1 MTLLTNIEKKSTLAK
16 LLATENIQ
24 VEQNNVQTA
33 SFDVANRI
41 LTIPIFKHEN
51 KDVIDM
57 LIAHECAHALWTGLD
72 DWKSITEES
81 DEYKSYC
88 NVLEDCRI
96 DKMIQKKYPG
106 IVKNY
111 INGYKEL
118 IKIDFFGVNNKD
130 VNTLNLIDRI
140 NLFYKSSKTAD
151 ISFADA
157 EWVID
162 EIDNLKTLDDV
173 KVLAKKL
180 LEQEKAKQEST
191 SDDHGQGQNDD
202 DTKNNNQEH
211 NESESSYVDYDVKDN
226 DDNDDN
232 SDNDTDIQQSEENSE
247 TNDGDTESV
256 TEKNDEPDSYNG
268 EKNTLMPKTVSNAQQ
283 NTDKV
288 TYNGDQYLK
297 YFSIPDVDLKKA
309 IVSNSVFIQD
319 HRKYYVHSV
328 TKSYSNSQHKK
339 YYDWAKSDF
348 KKFKRDNE
356 KVVNYLVKEF
366 EMKKSA
372 TAYKRASTDK
382 TGVLDSLK
390 LKNYK
395 FSDDIFKR
403 LTVLPDEKNHGFIFL
418 LDWSGSMVDCLGSTI
433 DQLTNL
439 IYFAKKINIPF
450 EVYAFSEMNNKY
462 GDGRADK
469 PFIYKNG
476 DLQFDSNIR
485 LINIASHKLKKKDL
499 DESLFYLHMHK
510 NYYVDYYN
518 QRGRYLSN
526 SRYQGYMIQPP
537 EAYYLSSTPL
547 NESLVVL
554 NKLIPL
560 FKNKYSIEKL
570 SLITLTDGHA
580 NGRNSYVIGRPMTAK
595 QFSDWR
601 MKIVPVIKDGN
612 KTYSYKKDKK
622 AYGSR
627 HYSSRDYTGLLMT
640 YLKKKHIITVVGF
653 HIVKNSKNYGVGEY
667 VKDSYD
673 KSHTKQLNKGYMT
686 AELKH
691 GYDDFWILNNKK
703 LAVVNDNKIDD
714 IQEDMKPGQI
724 KKLFAGGMKS
734 RLTSRIVLNK
744 FIENVA

>member
-1 MTLLTNIEKKSTLAK
+1 MTLLKNIEKKSTLAK

-24 VEQNNVQTA
+24 VEQNAVKTA
-33 SFDVANRI
+33 SFDVKNRI

-72 DWKSITEES
+72 DWKSICEES
-81 DEYKSYC
+81 DEYKAYC

-151 ISFADA
+151 ISFVDA
-157 EWVID
+157 QWVID
-162 EIDNLKTLDDV
+162 EIDNLKTIDDV

-180 LEQEKAKQEST
+180 LDQEKAKQEST
-191 SDDHGQGQNDD
+191 SDDHSQNEENYDS
-202 DTKNNNQEH
+202 NNQS
-211 NESESSYVDYDVKDN
+211 NESETSYDDNKDN
-226 DDNDDN
+226 DDSVTNTDDN
-232 SDNDTDIQQSEENSE
+232 SDIQQSEEN
-247 TNDGDTESV
+247 TESN
-256 TEKNDEPDSYNG
+256 NDNQQSVKQDNPEPVSMQG
-268 EKNTLMPKTVSNAQQ
+268 QKSELMPKTVSNAQQ

-297 YFSIPDVDLKKA
+297 YFTLPDVDLKKA
-309 IVSNSVFIQD
+309 IISNDVFTKDHKQYFLHKMTKSFSNS
-319 HRKYYVHSV
+319 KY
-328 TKSYSNSQHKK
+328 KR
-339 YYDWAKSDF
+339 YYNWAKDDF

-356 KVVNYLVKEF
+356 KIVNYLVKEF

-372 TAYKRASTDK
+372 TAYKRATTDK

-403 LTVLPDEKNHGFIFL
+403 LTVLPDDKNHGFIFL
-418 LDWSGSMVDCLGSTI
+418 LDWSGSMVDCLASTI

-450 EVYAFSEMNNKY
+450 EVYAFSEMNNRY
-462 GDGRADK
+462 DDTEREK
-469 PFIYKNG
+469 PYIYKNG
-476 DLQFDSNIR
+476 DMEFRSNIR

-510 NYYVDYYN
+510 NYYKHYYAN
-518 QRGRYLSN
+518 RGRYSAN
-526 SRYQGYMIQPP
+526 DYKGYMIAPP

-554 NKLIPL
+554 NKIIPL

-580 NGRNSYVIGRPMTAK
+580 NSRDGGVIGRDPIQRNWKT
-595 QFSDWR
+595 
-601 MKIVPVIKDGN
+601 KIIPVIKDGN
-612 KTYSYKKDKK
+612 KRYTYKRSKVS
-622 AYGSR
+622 AR
-627 HYSSRDYTGLLMT
+627 QYSSRDYTGLLIS
-640 YLKKKHIITVVGF
+640 YLKKKHIITIVGF
-653 HIVKNSKNYGVGEY
+653 HIVKNSNNYGVSDY
-667 VKDSYD
+667 VKDYYD
-673 KSHTKQLNKGYMT
+673 KKYTKQLNQGFMI
-686 AELKH
+686 AEIKH

-703 LAVVNDNKIDD
+703 LAVVNNNKIDD
-714 IQEDMKPGQI
+714 IKEDMKPGQI

-734 RLTSRIVLNK
+734 RLTSRIVLTK